1 MTQNNFVHLTVD
13 LLQIILFGFT
23 LLAIGSYGLW
33 SNRRNLVIIL
43 MSVEMALVG
52 ISVNFVAVSVFY
64 CSTIGQL
71 FALLIL
77 VVAAAESAIGLALII
92 TWHRISANLNV
103 TKVSQI
109 KG

>member
-1 MTQNNFVHLTVD
+1 MNPNVHLTVD
-13 LLQIILFGFT
+13 LFPIILFGFT
-23 LLAIGSYGLW
+23 LFSLGIFGLW

-43 MSVEMALVG
+43 MSVEIALVG
-52 ISVNFVAVSVFY
+52 ISLNFVAVSIFY
-64 CSTIGQL
+64 YNFIGQL

-92 TWHRISANLNV
+92 AWHRISTNLHI
-103 TKVSQI
+103 TKINQI

>member
-1 MTQNNFVHLTVD
+1 MQNTIHQTIDVFP
-13 LLQIILFGFT
+13 IILFGFT
-23 LLAIGSYGLW
+23 LFSLGVFGLW
-33 SNRRNLVIIL
+33 SNRRNLVIVL
-43 MSVEMALVG
+43 MSVEIALVG
-52 ISVNFVAVSVFY
+52 ISLNFVTVSIFY
-64 CSTIGQL
+64 CNYIGQL

-92 TWHRISANLNV
+92 AWHRVSTNLYI

>member
-1 MTQNNFVHLTVD
+1 MQNTIHQTIDVFP
-13 LLQIILFGFT
+13 IILFGFT
-23 LLAIGSYGLW
+23 LFSLGVFGLW

-43 MSVEMALVG
+43 MSVEIALVG
-52 ISVNFVAVSVFY
+52 ISFNFVTVSIFY
-64 CSTIGQL
+64 SSYIGQL

-92 TWHRISANLNV
+92 AWHRVSTNLYI